1 MYNPYTPLGPDNYPQ
16 TDSLYRLPPSDGA
29 PTSSGPSH
37 PDGTAGGHSHWA
49 AAPAPK
55 PAKKKRRG
63 AVAGIAAAC
72 LTLSVAAGFG
82 GGYLAGQFQKSP
94 SAGTASGGQSVMY
107 QSVANSGNTGEL
119 SVAEVAAKAADS
131 VVEVTAQSTGSFF
144 GQTTTSAGSG
154 VILTADGYIV
164 TNNHVV
170 EGGDTF
176 AVRTR
181 DGTSYD
187 ARLIGTDSQTDLAVL
202 KIEASGLTPAVLG
215 DSDALVVG
223 ETAVAIGNPLGE
235 LGGSVTSGIISAL
248 SREITTS
255 DGVTMH
261 LLQTSAAINPGNSGG
276 GLFNSDGELI
286 GIVNA
291 KSVGTEIEGI
301 GFAIPINTAK
311 SVIEDLINQ
320 GYVSGRVDTGFTV
333 VDLTDAAT
341 AYQYG
346 VRQTGIYVLRVTS
359 NTDGF
364 RSGDLLYTIGG
375 TEIQSLADYNNALS
389 QYQVGDT
396 VDVVVIRSGR
406 TVSLT
411 LTLQEAGKD
420 TSESGGQTLI

>member
-1 MYNPYTPLGPDNYPQ
+1 MYNPYKPLGPDNYPQ

-29 PTSSGPSH
+29 SASSGPSH
-37 PDGTAGGHSHWA
+37 PEGTTGGHSHWA
-49 AAPAPK
+49 AAPGPK

-82 GGYLAGQFQKSP
+82 GGYLAGQFQTS
-94 SAGTASGGQSVMY
+94 SSTGTASGGQSVIY
-107 QSVANSGNTGEL
+107 QSVSNSGNTGEL

-406 TVSLT
+406 TISLT

-420 TSESGGQTLI
+420 TSEIGGQTLV